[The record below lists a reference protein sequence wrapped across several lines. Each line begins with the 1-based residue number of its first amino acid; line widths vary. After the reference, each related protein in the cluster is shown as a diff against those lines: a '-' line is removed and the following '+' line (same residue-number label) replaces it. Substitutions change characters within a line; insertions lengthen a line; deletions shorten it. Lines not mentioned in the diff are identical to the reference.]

1 MIKNIQE
8 LVSFIADNGFT
19 VKVEKRI
26 STPFG
31 WITPEHEFIIT
42 AYGSNL
48 IRTKSKLTDDDIS
61 WSFEHF
67 KQYLENNKWSL
78 IPEEESKNY
87 FPVMDRKEQKG
98 ERGMSDYMRNLLDDL
113 QSKGGIRDFRLK
125 RKGSVVLRYDFKE
138 NCFHFRE
145 VLCQNRKCEVLTKI
159 SFQKDNVEII
169 EMIEKLIN
177 GQSKKW

>member
-1 MIKNIQE
+1 MIKDIQE
-8 LVSFIADNGFT
+8 LVAFITDNGFKI
-19 VKVEKRI
+19 KVESRI
-26 STPFG
+26 AEPFG
-31 WITPEHEFIIT
+31 LVYSESEIMVE
-42 AYGSNL
+42 AYGDSEVIL
-48 IRTKSKLTDDDIS
+48 KDTLSGTTVRWYMEQLK
-61 WSFEHF
+61 E
-67 KQYLENNKWSL
+67 YLENNKWSL

-87 FPVMDRKEQKG
+87 FPVMNRKEQKVI
-98 ERGMSDYMRNLLDDL
+98 SDYMRNLLEDL

-177 GQSKKW
+177 EQSKKW